1 MLINSYE
8 LIRQASIFFHAVEVS
23 DTRHTCIQYGKF
35 YYIIRCRRGQWL
47 KKMCCT
53 ENLTIMLHA
62 CQRPWLGCKKITYAK
77 IHMVNYHA
85 DKVVSS
91 RYYYHDYQY
100 HKFLCA
106 SLQCLWKNSPP
117 LNVPYLGDVLIFL
130 NLTMHLFSQLDIF
143 DNVTFDPKPRT
154 CPHCSNSK
162 PGVLLLTQIA

>member
-8 LIRQASIFFHAVEVS
+8 LIRQTSIFFHVVEVS
-23 DTRHTCIQYGKF
+23 DTRHTCIQCGKF
-35 YYIIRCRRGQWL
+35 YYIIRCRRGQWV

-100 HKFLCA
+100 QKFLCA
-106 SLQCLWKNSPP
+106 SLQCLWKIAPHSMYHI
-117 LNVPYLGDVLIFL
+117 LARFYVFLILPCICSVNWTFSTTYH
-130 NLTMHLFSQLDIF
+130 LTP
-143 DNVTFDPKPRT
+143 N
-154 CPHCSNSK
+154 
-162 PGVLLLTQIA
+162 PGLARIVATASRVSCC